1 MHAYFQKTIYCDR
14 CRTVRKNHSSRQM
27 IRVVILTALAASVP
41 FLAAY
46 AAAQEPQATTAFIS
60 IDDRQS
66 ADDMGELD
74 SENSETESDTKKSLG
89 IEYTSPNKRFFINP
103 WLRGQFRFSEPF
115 DSDPRT
121 SEEFQNAAG
130 DDLEIRRARL
140 KIKGYMFGPT
150 IGFYYEHE
158 LSGDHP
164 LLDLRLDLDLRDDIQ
179 MRIGQHKILYNRERV
194 DSSGKQ
200 QFVERSISTYA
211 FTLDRQIGVS
221 LAKGFMAGTTFD
233 NWLMLGVNKGGGRGK
248 LDDLGMKPML
258 LARWQWNFLGEVLP
272 FSQSDLKLR
281 PEPAASLAFATA
293 QVRGPYTRY
302 SSSGGGQL
310 DGFESGGDE
319 RYTLQQFLQEFAL
332 QFDGLSIQQEY
343 HIKKI
348 KDHETGERSTLQGGY
363 AQVGKLW
370 EVSWSDKN
378 YAVEGALR
386 VAHVDWDTISPG
398 RVQDELTFATNLF
411 LNGHNNK
418 LTADISQIR
427 LKSDLTGKN
436 KDIRFRLQ
444 WDISF

>member
-1 MHAYFQKTIYCDR
+1 
-14 CRTVRKNHSSRQM
+14 M
-27 IRVVILTALAASVP
+27 IRVVFLLALVVSVP
-41 FLAAY
+41 FLAAF
-46 AAAQEPQATTAFIS
+46 AAAQEPQATTAPAS
-60 IDDRQS
+60 IDDRQDS
-66 ADDMGELD
+66 EDMGALAAEK
-74 SENSETESDTKKSLG
+74 SEIEAGKNKSLG

-130 DDLEIRRARL
+130 HDSKIRRARL
-140 KIKGYMFGPT
+140 KIEGYMFSPRT
-150 IGFYYEHE
+150 GFYYEHE

-164 LLDLRLDLDLRDDIQ
+164 LLDIRLDLKLRDDIK

-221 LAKGFMAGTTFD
+221 LTKGFMAGTTFD

-248 LDDLGMKPML
+248 LDGHWKNPML

-281 PEPAASLAFATA
+281 QQPAASLAFATA
-293 QVRGPYTRY
+293 RVRGPYTQY

-370 EVSWSDKN
+370 VVSWFDKN

-386 VAHVDWDTISPG
+386 VAHVNWDTASPG
-398 RVQDELTFATNLF
+398 RVQDEITFATNLF

-427 LKSDLTGKN
+427 LKDDLTGKF

-444 WDISF
+444 WDVSF